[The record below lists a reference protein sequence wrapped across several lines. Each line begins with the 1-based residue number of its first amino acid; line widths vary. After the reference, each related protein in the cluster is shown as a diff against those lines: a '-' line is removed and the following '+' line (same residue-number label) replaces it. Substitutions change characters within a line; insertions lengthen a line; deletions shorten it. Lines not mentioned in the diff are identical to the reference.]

1 MVMKAKM
8 PAALEWLY
16 SVQQFGVKP
25 GLENTRKLL
34 RELQL
39 PWERQRFFHVAGTN
53 GKGSTCAFLESVLRA
68 GGERTGLFTSPHLVQ
83 FGERIRCQGKMIP
96 VDELCRGIESLRLVV
111 SGWDPHPT
119 FFELALMLGLDWFER
134 SGVESV
140 VLETGMGGRL
150 DATNVL
156 RPVVSVI
163 TPIGMDH
170 QQWLGG
176 TLAEIAGEKAGIIKA
191 GVPAVSAPQEPEAA
205 AVLVAAAERVGT
217 VLEFVREPWRGVLPL
232 PGEHQAWNAALA
244 VAALRAA
251 GVRLTDEAVREG
263 LAATEWPA
271 RFQKLEGGRVIV
283 DGAHNAHGLAALVA
297 AWQRE
302 YGDEKAALV
311 YGAVAP
317 RDVRETTALLAPLA
331 GSWEC
336 VAPDSPRAMAA
347 GEVVAVIPAGAPVR
361 EHGSLGGALA
371 AARSTGRRVLIC
383 GSLYLCGEALAL
395 LQGGVFESSGQ

>member
-1 MVMKAKM
+1 MKAKM

-16 SVQQFGVKP
+16 SVQQFGMKP
-25 GLENTRKLL
+25 GLENTKKLL

-53 GKGSTCAFLESVLRA
+53 GKGSTCAFMESVLRA

-83 FGERIRCQGKMIP
+83 FGERIRCSGQMIP
-96 VDELCRGIESLRLVV
+96 VDELCRGIESLRLLV

-150 DATNVL
+150 DATNAL

-176 TLAEIAGEKAGIIKA
+176 TLAEIAGEKAGIIKP
-191 GVPAVSAPQEPEAA
+191 GVPVVSAPQEPEAA
-205 AVLVAAAERVGT
+205 AVLVAAAERAGT
-217 VLEFVREPWRGVLPL
+217 VLEFVSEPWDGPLPL

-244 VAALRAA
+244 VAAL
-251 GVRLTDEAVREG
+251 
-263 LAATEWPA
+263 
-271 RFQKLEGGRVIV
+271 
-283 DGAHNAHGLAALVA
+283 VA

-302 YGDEKAALV
+302 YGGEKAALI

-347 GEVVAVIPAGAPVR
+347 GEVAAEIPAGVPVR
-361 EHGSLGGALA
+361 EHKSLAGALA